1 MVSFDILVQT
11 VAQTAKAQLE
21 STKKE
26 KEKKKK
32 TVYLLSEDQLGT
44 S

>member
-32 TVYLLSEDQLGT
+32 QFTFCLRIN
-44 S
+44 